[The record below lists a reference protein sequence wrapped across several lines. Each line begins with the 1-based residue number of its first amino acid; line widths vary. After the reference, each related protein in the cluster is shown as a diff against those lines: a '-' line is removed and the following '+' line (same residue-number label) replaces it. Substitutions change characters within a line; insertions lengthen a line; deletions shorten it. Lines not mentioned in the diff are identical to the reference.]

1 MQRGSFI
8 EMIQSHSQTR
18 TRRFCVVYKQ
28 VFMDWIRAVVVL
40 QVLIQPCLSALFTVE
55 AEQVQYQSEF
65 GGDVVLGCR
74 FGLQPGLSVSASN
87 LTVTW
92 YWISSYSSREV
103 YQLDNWVEQLAHQ
116 DPVYLGRATLLKE
129 ELKNNWAK
137 LKISDLRI
145 SDSGTYQC
153 LVQIGQ
159 EADYK
164 EVLLSVTA
172 PYKTVTKRLQKVDGG
187 DEALLTCQ
195 ADGYPEPSVQWWDG
209 HGRPVNATTA
219 VAPTPQQLFAVT
231 SEIRV
236 RFPDDNN
243 YTCIFGGGYSAT
255 FLLAD
260 ELHSTPPA
268 LNAAL
273 FVALGFVVTL
283 TLLLVAFLYR
293 RRKGQGFNRGNDEE
307 KRIFNEGVVEETLR
321 ASWSVRSANLSED
334 EKLHIHTFVTE
345 TLPRRLQNKTRTDPV
360 PGGTAGEREDDR
372 SQFLAFSRAAGSS
385 NAPSGAIDLSGVHL
399 VVHLDCSK
407 VKGHLLQE
415 VTRLLSAEE
424 KVPMEEE
431 LRAALA
437 GSSEVLL
444 LLDGY
449 REGNQVFD
457 ESLKRFLR
465 DRSGCRVLIMAC
477 PGQCRA
483 LKDTCTSA
491 GVLRLHGTS

>member
-1 MQRGSFI
+1 
-8 EMIQSHSQTR
+8 
-18 TRRFCVVYKQ
+18 
-28 VFMDWIRAVVVL
+28 MDWIRAVVVL

-74 FGLQPGLSVSASN
+74 FGLQPDLSVSASN
-87 LTVTW
+87 LKVTW
-92 YWISSYSSREV
+92 HWISSSSPSPREV
-103 YQLDNWVEQLAHQ
+103 YRLDNWVEQLVHQ
-116 DPVYLGRATLLKE
+116 DPVYRGRATLLKE

-195 ADGYPEPSVQWWDG
+195 ADGYPEPSVQWRDG
-209 HGRPVNATTA
+209 HGRPVNASTA

-273 FVALGFVVTL
+273 FVALGFVATL
-283 TLLLVAFLYR
+283 TLLLAAFLYR

-321 ASWSVRSANLSED
+321 ALWSVRSANLSEE

-345 TLPRRLQNKTRTDPV
+345 ALPRRLQNDRGQPAGLQALVPEPGQTLFLEGPPGSGKTTV
-360 PGGTAGEREDDR
+360 A
-372 SQFLAFSRAAGSS
+372 QFLAFSRAAGSS

-415 VTRLLSAEE
+415 VTRLLSAAE

-465 DRSGCRVLIMAC
+465 DRSGCRVLITAC

-491 GVLRLHGTS
+491 GVLRLHSTS